1 MTRKEKRNNKQMGEQ
16 SSAAPPIAFYVNC
29 TLGHEEVKS
38 CFYNKD
44 FKQLA
49 SDIMEIA
56 TDKGRAVG
64 ELQRLKH
71 MWDLL
76 FDREDLEELCE
87 EEVEYSDG
95 ELQTL
100 YDKITMGLELGQGTT
115 LYDQMRMELLQMLLS
130 FLLPNTS
137 TACCFGTCCDTW
149 IEALEDD
156 NEDNT

>member
-1 MTRKEKRNNKQMGEQ
+1 MTRKEKRNNKQPSEQ
-16 SSAAPPIAFYVNC
+16 SSAVAPIAFAVRC

-38 CFYNKD
+38 CFYHKD
-44 FKQLA
+44 FKQFA

-76 FDREDLEELCE
+76 WDREDLDELCE
-87 EEVEYSDG
+87 EELEYSNG

-115 LYDQMRMELLQMLLS
+115 LYNQMRMELLQTLLS
-130 FLLPNTS
+130 FLLPEAS
-137 TACCFGTCCDTW
+137 TVCRLGTCCDAW
-149 IEALEDD
+149 IEALEDN
-156 NEDNT
+156 NENNT

>member
-1 MTRKEKRNNKQMGEQ
+1 MTRKEKRNNKQTSKQ
-16 SSAAPPIAFYVNC
+16 SSAAPPIAFCVKC

-38 CFYNKD
+38 CFYNEA

-49 SDIMEIA
+49 SDIMEIN

-76 FDREDLEELCE
+76 WDREDLEELCE

-100 YDKITMGLELGQGTT
+100 YDKITMGLESGQGTT
-115 LYDQMRMELLQMLLS
+115 LYDQMRMELLQVLLS
-130 FLLPNTS
+130 FLIPNAS
-137 TACCFGTCCDTW
+137 TACCLDACCDAW

-156 NEDNT
+156 SEDNA

>member
-1 MTRKEKRNNKQMGEQ
+1 MTRKEKRNNKQTSEQ
-16 SSAAPPIAFYVNC
+16 TSAAPPIAFYVNC

-38 CFYNKD
+38 CFYHKD
-44 FKQLA
+44 FKQFA

-64 ELQRLKH
+64 ELQRLKC

-76 FDREDLEELCE
+76 WDREDLEELCE
-87 EEVEYSDG
+87 EEYENNEDV
-95 ELQTL
+95 LHAL

-115 LYDQMRMELLQMLLS
+115 LYDQMRMELLQILLS
-130 FLLPNTS
+130 FLLPETP
-137 TACCFGTCCDTW
+137 TASCYGTCCDAW

-156 NEDNT
+156 NENNT

>member
-1 MTRKEKRNNKQMGEQ
+1 MTRKEKKKNKQK
-16 SSAAPPIAFYVNC
+16 SSNLAPAPIVFYVNC
-29 TLGHEEVKS
+29 TLGYEEVKS

-56 TDKGRAVG
+56 IDKGRAVG
-64 ELQRLKH
+64 ELQRLKC

-76 FDREDLEELCE
+76 WDREDLEELCE
-87 EEVEYSDG
+87 EECENNEEV
-95 ELQTL
+95 LHAL

-115 LYDQMRMELLQMLLS
+115 LYDQMRMELLQVLLS
-130 FLLPNTS
+130 FLLPETP
-137 TACCFGTCCDTW
+137 TASCYGTCCDAW

-156 NEDNT
+156 NENNT

>member
-1 MTRKEKRNNKQMGEQ
+1 MTRKQKKKNKQK
-16 SSAAPPIAFYVNC
+16 SSNLAPAPIAFYVNC

-76 FDREDLEELCE
+76 WDREDLEELCE

-100 YDKITMGLELGQGTT
+100 YDKITMGLDLGQGTT
-115 LYDQMRMELLQMLLS
+115 LYDQMRMELLQVLLS
-130 FLLPNTS
+130 FLLPETP
-137 TACCFGTCCDTW
+137 TASCYGTCCDAW
-149 IEALEDD
+149 IEALEDTD
-156 NEDNT
+156 EDNA